1 MMPLTRFQ
9 TPVLLMIG
17 LLLAG
22 LMTGCG
28 ATARQVLP
36 TDRPTATATFTATTT
51 RIPGPNTTPTVS
63 TTPLFLTAT
72 GGPSPTSIF
81 GATSTP
87 APVTLTATLSVN
99 PNAPVVEFFTSDVLY
114 AAPGDAITLRWSAR
128 RATSATIY
136 RLDKDGTRNQVW
148 NVPPDGSLQVQTRR
162 SERGEVD
169 FVLNVAN
176 GVLTT
181 EQTLTIPLTC
191 PDTWFFQ
198 PSPLDCPAAPAQP
211 TLLIEEPFERGRM
224 VYIQSTNRV
233 YVLFN
238 DGSSPAWISFENRY
252 DPAIHPELEES
263 FVPPPPFVQPI
274 RILGFVWRGNDVV
287 RNRLGLGL
295 DAQFEYE
302 GFTQSAG
309 NTGGDGATSLYMN
322 SVDGTVLQLLPG
334 GTAWQIITPP

>member
-1 MMPLTRFQ
+1 MTQ
-9 TPVLLMIG
+9 ITPRETLFLLIG
-17 LLLAG
+17 YLLLAG
-22 LMTGCG
+22 FMTGCG

-36 TDRPTATATFTATTT
+36 TDRPTATATFTATAT
-51 RIPGPNTTPTVS
+51 RIAGPNATLTPSATA
-63 TTPLFLTAT
+63 LFLTVT

-87 APVTLTATLSVN
+87 ASVAMTATRSVN
-99 PNAPVVEFFTSDVLY
+99 PNAPVIEFFTSDVLFV
-114 AAPGDAITLRWSAR
+114 APGDTVTLLWSAR
-128 RATSATIY
+128 RATSAVIY
-136 RLDKDGTRNQVW
+136 RLDQNGTRNQVW
-148 NVPPDGSLQVQTRR
+148 NVPPDGSLPVQTRR
-162 SERGEVD
+162 SERGEVN
-169 FVLNVAN
+169 FVLSVAN
-176 GVLTT
+176 GTLTT

-198 PSPLDCPAAPAQP
+198 PAPLDCPDASAQP
-211 TLLIEEPFERGRM
+211 TLLVEEPFERGRM

-252 DPAIHPELEES
+252 DPAIHPEIAES
-263 FVPPPPFVQPI
+263 FVPPPPYVQPI

-309 NTGGDGATSLYMN
+309 TTSGATSLYVN

-334 GTAWQIITPP
+334 GSAWQIITPP